1 MVKLE
6 LMTLQMP
13 RLLLNGYQIIF
24 PYKKPEALFYYIAIE
39 KTSTRDIVAS
49 LLWEDS
55 STETAR
61 KNLRH
66 ALYVLKKT
74 FGFDVII
81 SSQKST
87 LKINPEIEFHCDVD
101 DLLNNNDISVYKG
114 EFLLNF
120 FVKNSTMYDEWLV
133 WKREKIR
140 NIYLI
145 ELYNHIISL
154 PKDRISEIE
163 LVYNDYI
170 AIDPYDERVS
180 IALIKAYLSNKLY
193 LKGIKVYEK
202 LHKDLNE
209 ELGIVPGHEIT
220 QLYRQLRKEWAEI
233 SSIETDVHIPVI
245 QGRAKEVS
253 ELNNAFQLFLNGSV
267 HSILIDGENG
277 IGKTFLIQN
286 VLSSLEDD
294 DIYKMQASCFSPEK
308 KTPLY
313 PWNTLIFQFEECI
326 LKNNISIPHA
336 YSQVVSQFFPTFLG
350 QPTVVPTLPLDIE
363 NNFNFKAVQN
373 GIFRIL
379 SLICEHVPVVINIE
393 NFHFSDIYSR
403 QLLTVL
409 LRQCHKNLMV
419 ILTSLDTLNDDM
431 TEFISFL
438 KKEELLTQIH
448 LNRFSK
454 EDTREIVTSTL
465 GNTLI
470 DEKTLDII
478 YKETAGNA
486 FFLNELLTTYNV
498 KGELSSLSSN
508 AKDILAERLHGLS
521 LESKQL
527 LDIISLFHD
536 YSTLDILEIILGK
549 NSLEILDN
557 IEELKV
563 RSLIKERVSQD
574 IIQLYFT
581 HAKMQEFIQSRI
593 SPSKQKV
600 LHNSIGYALEHKLTN
615 KKQNLYIQLVHHFS
629 LGGNSTK
636 VIQYKIYPF
645 EDISVNMFELYP
657 SLFNSLDPIN
667 TENLSEYFITLERD
681 LEQSKDFFD
690 DENLY
695 ENLYARLLIAKG
707 RYCILSGLYCD
718 GVISIK
724 KSLQMPYV
732 QNSSTHMLKS
742 LRLMIYHSIQLYNLD
757 MMKEYVTKGL
767 TLAKDCKNW
776 LELALFNRLEG
787 LRYLM
792 LNEFKESEIKLQQS
806 ISILNGHNI
815 NNITRI
821 INIAAANNYLGDM
834 YRKQKQFD
842 KAIINY
848 QTAINLCVEYNIN
861 SNATFYNNLA
871 CAFLGKGNRSV
882 AYDNFFIASNLY
894 DNSFTLM
901 GRSITSGYCAIALC
915 EKGDFQQAKSYLIK
929 AENSVKQLSSPL
941 EKGLFRRTQAEL
953 LFRYS
958 DELSDVLKEGL
969 KFYYED
975 CKRLLKPLGAYE
987 VEDVELYFKH
997 K

>member
-1 MVKLE
+1 
-6 LMTLQMP
+6 
-13 RLLLNGYQIIF
+13 
-24 PYKKPEALFYYIAIE
+24 
-39 KTSTRDIVAS
+39 
-49 LLWEDS
+49 
-55 STETAR
+55 
-61 KNLRH
+61 
-66 ALYVLKKT
+66 
-74 FGFDVII
+74 
-81 SSQKST
+81 
-87 LKINPEIEFHCDVD
+87 
-101 DLLNNNDISVYKG
+101 
-114 EFLLNF
+114 
-120 FVKNSTMYDEWLV
+120 
-133 WKREKIR
+133 
-140 NIYLI
+140 
-145 ELYNHIISL
+145 
-154 PKDRISEIE
+154 
-163 LVYNDYI
+163 
-170 AIDPYDERVS
+170 
-180 IALIKAYLSNKLY
+180 
-193 LKGIKVYEK
+193 
-202 LHKDLNE
+202 
-209 ELGIVPGHEIT
+209 
-220 QLYRQLRKEWAEI
+220 
-233 SSIETDVHIPVI
+233 
-245 QGRAKEVS
+245 
-253 ELNNAFQLFLNGSV
+253 
-267 HSILIDGENG
+267 
-277 IGKTFLIQN
+277 
-286 VLSSLEDD
+286 
-294 DIYKMQASCFSPEK
+294 
-308 KTPLY
+308 
-313 PWNTLIFQFEECI
+313 
-326 LKNNISIPHA
+326 
-336 YSQVVSQFFPTFLG
+336 
-350 QPTVVPTLPLDIE
+350 
-363 NNFNFKAVQN
+363 
-373 GIFRIL
+373 
-379 SLICEHVPVVINIE
+379 
-393 NFHFSDIYSR
+393 
-403 QLLTVL
+403 
-409 LRQCHKNLMV
+409 
-419 ILTSLDTLNDDM
+419 
-431 TEFISFL
+431 
-438 KKEELLTQIH
+438 
-448 LNRFSK
+448 
-454 EDTREIVTSTL
+454 
-465 GNTLI
+465 
-470 DEKTLDII
+470 
-478 YKETAGNA
+478 
-486 FFLNELLTTYNV
+486 
-498 KGELSSLSSN
+498 
-508 AKDILAERLHGLS
+508 
-521 LESKQL
+521 
-527 LDIISLFHD
+527 
-536 YSTLDILEIILGK
+536 LDILEIILGK